1 MQLIVLAAG
10 KGTRLPKK
18 FRKNPKCLVK
28 INKKPLIYYNEPFY
42 KKFDKKIIIS
52 GYKTKNLETSLKK
65 MNFQFINNK
74 NYKSTNMVYSLS
86 LAKQYIKQDVVVVYG
101 DIIFNSSLFKILKTK
116 DNLLPV
122 NRNWFKN
129 WKKRMGLQKTL
140 IDAENLI
147 IKKKLISEIGT
158 KINSKKIPN
167 YQYMGVMKFKKDT
180 FVKIISFFYSL
191 KNKKI
196 DMTSFLNLCI
206 KNKILKMRAKFYY
219 SYWYEIDTASDHKFA
234 QKEIKKFYD
243 KKK

>member
-28 INKKPLIYYNEPFY
+28 INKKPLIYYNESFF
-42 KKFDKKIIIS
+42 KRFKKKIIIS
-52 GYKTKNLETSLKK
+52 GYKSKNLEKSLKQ

-74 NYKSTNMVYSLS
+74 DYRSTNMVYSLS
-86 LAKQYIKQDVVVVYG
+86 LAKKHIKQDVVVVYG
-101 DIIFNSSLFKILKTK
+101 DIIFDSILFKNLKTK
-116 DNLLPV
+116 ENLLPV
-122 NRNWFKN
+122 NKNWFQN

-140 IDAENLI
+140 IDAENLV

-158 KINSKKIPN
+158 KISLKKIPS

-180 FVKIISFFYSL
+180 FLKIISFFNSL

-196 DMTSFLNLCI
+196 DMTSFLNLCVQ
-206 KNKILKMRAKFYY
+206 NKILKMKAKFYN

-234 QKEIKKFYD
+234 QKEIKKFL
-243 KKK
+243 